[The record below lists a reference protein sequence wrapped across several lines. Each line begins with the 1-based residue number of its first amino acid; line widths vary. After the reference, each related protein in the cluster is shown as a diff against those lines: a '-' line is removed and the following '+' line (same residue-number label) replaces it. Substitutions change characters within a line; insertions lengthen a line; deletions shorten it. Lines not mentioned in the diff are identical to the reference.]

1 VFFFFSSLA
10 EIVSKAGKTGGH
22 IGKWTA
28 KAEGTIGR
36 KESTM
41 TEKSKR
47 KYSHREK
54 YKYSHREKYKKY
66 SQREKYNKYSHREK
80 KKKVQ

>member
-28 KAEGTIGR
+28 KAEGTIER

-54 YKYSHREKYKKY
+54 YKYS
-66 SQREKYNKYSHREK
+66 QREKYNKYSHRQK